1 MFASSVSTA
10 TFPAPLKANEAL
22 LSSHELHLASLLV
35 ELGQTHLFEKWDP
48 PGTHDAEKHAFFA
61 QVEELNNAYGSG
73 GLAGYIGNAKVLLK
87 SAAEGQNPLE
97 GWRPEVPQGVLLEPV
112 TPEYERYETQGLL
125 EVGACGFV
133 LVAGGLGERL
143 GYNGIKVELP
153 TQTVTN
159 VSYLELYCRQI
170 LTIQGKYA
178 APGYLV
184 PLAIMVSDDTAAK
197 TQELLDKHG
206 YFGLHRSQVT
216 LMKQGKV
223 PALTNNN
230 AEIAAASTYVID
242 GECVDNGEQ
251 PGKGVHAS
259 CLVLTSVLHP
269 HTQPSPTDTVTCT
282 A

>member
-1 MFASSVSTA
+1 MFARHVSTDA
-10 TFPAPLKANEAL
+10 FPAPLKANESI
-22 LSSHELHLASLLV
+22 LSNHELHLANLLV

-61 QVEELNNAYGSG
+61 QVDELNNAYGSG
-73 GLAGYIGNAKVLLK
+73 GLAGYIANAKGLLK
-87 SAAEGQNPLE
+87 AAAEGQNPLE
-97 GWRPEVPQGVLLEPV
+97 GWRPEVPQGVVLEPV
-112 TPEYERYETQGLL
+112 TPAYERYETQGLL

-153 TQTVTN
+153 TQTITH

-170 LTIQGKYA
+170 LTMQGKYA

-184 PLAIMVSDDTAAK
+184 PLAIMVSDDTATK
-197 TQELLDKHG
+197 TQELLDKHA
-206 YFGLHRSQVT
+206 YFGLERSQVT

-242 GECVDNGEQ
+242 GEW
-251 PGKGVHAS
+251 AS
-259 CLVLTSVLHP
+259 SSGSGSSSSGGGCGRTLYPPV
-269 HTQPSPTDTVTCT
+269 
-282 A
+282 